1 MFKVVADQLRISEGW
16 VRCGHCQQVF
26 DASAHLQPAP
36 PPALMPDMALDKMR
50 PPPQP
55 VPRTEPPARAWGAP
69 ASSRPLPVPAVKPQA
84 ATTPIAEK
92 ASEPAREP
100 GSAMKTLQFPEPAVP
115 AFLAADPAPPARSR
129 EMSGLLQASLPPL
142 AWVVP
147 SSLPSLD
154 PPETHTP
161 AMEWPTIEFSPE
173 PLPMPRPMGYELPAP
188 LLDEGDGEGVEPGPD
203 PEPTD
208 SGPRETEAAPAVQ
221 DPPADGG
228 FREALN
234 EVLAR
239 RSSLPPAPDEEP
251 EKRALSQ
258 RDHATPE
265 QPQPFPDAESEVLV
279 DAEPDVVPDASKPKG
294 ALAEKDHASS
304 PAAQAA
310 TESDQDALTGEL
322 SFVRAARR
330 KAFWRKTSVRLG
342 LGLLGLVLLC
352 GLLLQAAVH
361 ERRWIAATWPPVR
374 PYLEQLC
381 GPLQCELGPYRQI
394 AAVIVDGSTFHKT
407 KTDQYQ
413 FSLTLKNRSETSVEM
428 PAIELTLTDA
438 QDQPVLR
445 RVLTPQDLAAPAEL
459 TAQREWNL
467 AATLFVNL
475 GNTRITGYRV
485 LAFYP

>member
-26 DASAHLQPAP
+26 DASAHLQPAL
-36 PPALMPDMALDKMR
+36 PPALMPEMALDKVR

-55 VPRTEPPARAWGAP
+55 VPRTEPPARSWGTP
-69 ASSRPLPVPAVKPQA
+69 VSRPLPVPAEKPQA
-84 ATTPIAEK
+84 ATPSMAES
-92 ASEPAREP
+92 ASEPAMEP
-100 GSAMKTLQFPEPAVP
+100 GHAMKTLQFPESAVP
-115 AFLAADPAPPARSR
+115 AFLAADPAPPAVGR
-129 EMSGLLQASLPPL
+129 EMSGLMQASLPPL

-147 SSLPSLD
+147 SNLPSRE
-154 PPETHTP
+154 PPVTHTP
-161 AMEWPTIEFSPE
+161 VMEWPTIEFSPE
-173 PLPMPRPMGYELPAP
+173 STPVPPPMGYELPAP
-188 LLDEGDGEGVEPGPD
+188 MLDEGDGEGIEPD

-208 SGPRETEAAPAVQ
+208 SGPRSVEAVPAAQ
-221 DPPADGG
+221 DQPADSD
-228 FREALN
+228 FHEALN

-239 RSSLPPAPDEEP
+239 RSSQPPALDEEP

-258 RDHATPE
+258 RDHSTLA
-265 QPQPFPDAESEVLV
+265 QPQPFSDTESEVPA
-279 DAEPDVVPDASKPKG
+279 DAEPDVVPDASKPMG
-294 ALAEKDHASS
+294 ALAEMDHGSS
-304 PAAQAA
+304 IAVRAA

-330 KAFWRKTSVRLG
+330 KAFWRKTPVRLG
-342 LGLLGLVLLC
+342 LVLFGLVLLC
-352 GLLLQAAVH
+352 GLLLQVAVH

-381 GPLQCELGPYRQI
+381 GPLRCEIGPYRQI

-407 KTDQYQ
+407 RTDQYQ

-459 TAQREWNL
+459 TAQSEWNL

-475 GNTRITGYRV
+475 SNTRITGYRV